1 MAPPPENAT
10 VEPAVADQRPP
21 LITAT
26 DGECLMHY
34 RRAGDQ
40 SAFAMVVDRHA
51 DMVWR
56 VCWSVLNHTQDVED
70 AFQATFLILANQAKS
85 IRANDSAAGW
95 LYRVA
100 HRTALARRRLRK
112 RRKEQPLDSEPMVRE
127 EEAFP
132 NLAARHAVRVL
143 MEELRGLPDHYQT
156 PLVLRYLEG
165 KSRRAI
171 ANQTDVTVAA
181 VQGQLV
187 RGKRLLRQRLAKRGV
202 SLTATMGAVGL
213 AASSAQA
220 ETLPTHLPALVSH
233 QAETLSTAGKL
244 SAATKLLTPAA
255 LSLTHQGIRT
265 MLLHTAIKPTVI
277 AGALAMTLCVSV
289 ALVSG
294 DSIAGD
300 PATGASGRHAIA
312 GAGQA
317 SGGIT
322 LDASPAA
329 ALVEEAADVPPTEI
343 SIAEKPNI
351 TVTAQAIT
359 IERAEKGEPG
369 TGNSV
374 LPKLQASGNVQVVV
388 AANDKAAEKAKAI
401 AREKSRE
408 ASDSAKEA
416 AAQAAEA
423 RKQAQQR
430 ESQQSKDAKRALQLQ
445 REYWELKAEALTSK
459 AEAKQL
465 ERRELKVMVDQ
476 GEISHSGHADQML
489 NAEWLDLMAEAKL
502 AEAKGLEVKLG
513 LEAKPEQ
520 AAQKQFAQL
529 EKQLALAKVEQV
541 KLLEQV
547 KQLQNVLREQLSSN
561 PNQAFQQPS
570 PFGQPEFRPPPETL
584 RDYRDPLFNDSFPN
598 QPNLRL
604 REKASQLNVPF
615 GMPRQTRNPGQVIP
629 AVAKVSK
636 VAAEKAALKERK
648 AAVKR
653 AIALLNALIHPTNF
667 GGGFGDQPSF
677 SEKEQPVLKKL
688 EKLRAEHRAITIRE
702 AELELEGTQAVPVP
716 EQESKVDQPAVRP
729 SGFGMGAGGYGGGG
743 RPANANQNRRN
754 PTYNAPPEYNAP
766 RESPKR
772 DQNRRSRGG
781 FGGEFGGGYSD
792 SVETSDET
800 SKIQEPA
807 SNRINRSFDDYG
819 RSFGGGNTYETSEEK
834 AEPNPASS
842 PNSIRQANQ
851 PLTGGYHLVY
861 EDEANGDG
869 TINAMIEYGD
879 GKPDGKKS
887 LGGRSHTIRYRMPT
901 TGKQLVGVRI
911 HGSRYGSKQ
920 PPKEDFTVT
929 LLNQDFKEIAVQKF
943 PYSSFKRGDNEWVTL
958 LLDKATEPARQQH
971 FYINVDFDPG
981 RTKGVYVSYDTAT
994 RGANSYIGSQSK
1006 RKLQEQ
1012 KPAGDWMIQPILRWP
1027 VLQEADA
1034 IK

>member
-56 VCWSVLNHTQDVED
+56 VCWSVLNHTQDAED

-112 RRKEQPLDSEPMVRE
+112 RRKEQPLDSHPMVRE

-220 ETLPTHLPALVSH
+220 ETLPTHLPTLVSH

-300 PATGASGRHAIA
+300 PAAGASGSHAIA

-317 SGGIT
+317 NGGIR

-369 TGNSV
+369 TDNSV

-513 LEAKPEQ
+513 LKEKPEQ

-615 GMPRQTRNPGQVIP
+615 GMPRQSRNPGQVIP

-653 AIALLNALIHPTNF
+653 AIDLLRPYFPNPEF
-667 GGGFGDQPSF
+667 GGYSQADLSKQ
-677 SEKEQPVLKKL
+677 EQEIKNRVEKL
-688 EKLRAEHRAITIRE
+688 EREYKSIILKE

-716 EQESKVDQPAVRP
+716 EQESKVDRPAVRP
-729 SGFGMGAGGYGGGG
+729 GFGMGAVGYGGGG
-743 RPANANQNRRN
+743 RRPVNANQNRRN
-754 PTYNAPPEYNAP
+754 PTYNAPREPTKRVQSRQP
-766 RESPKR
+766 RS
-772 DQNRRSRGG
+772 G
-781 FGGEFGGGYSD
+781 FGGEFGGGNYSD
-792 SVETSDET
+792 SVEPSDET

-887 LGGRSHTIRYRMPT
+887 LGGSSHTIEYQMPT
-901 TGKQLVGVRI
+901 SGKELVGIRI
-911 HGSRYGSKQ
+911 HGSRYGTKR
-920 PPKEDFTVT
+920 PPEEDFTVT
-929 LLNQDFKEIAVQKF
+929 LLDKDFEEIATEKF
-943 PYSSFKRGDNEWVTL
+943 PYSHFTRGDQEWVKLLFDKPVRLTKGTL
-958 LLDKATEPARQQH
+958 
-971 FYINVDFDPG
+971 FYINVDFKPG
-981 RTKGVYVSYDTAT
+981 RTKGVYVSYDSFDRDSAA
-994 RGANSYIGSQSK
+994 ANSYVGIPWENGLPKSK
-1006 RKLQEQ
+1006 IE
-1012 KPAGDWMIQPILRWP
+1012 AMDWMIQPILKWP
-1027 VLQEADA
+1027 VSR
-1034 IK
+1034 